1 MRPKDALYG
10 TGIAV
15 VFAPWRKIWGGS
27 FTPAVM
33 DECWYALRFISLRK
47 FSKELL
53 CERFRMRRA
62 DLLTLA
68 AQAGSYGE
76 YLPSH
81 PIGSLVRLAVN
92 LAGNGMAG
100 MVRVHG
106 A

>member
-1 MRPKDALYG
+1 
-10 TGIAV
+10 
-15 VFAPWRKIWGGS
+15 
-27 FTPAVM
+27 
-33 DECWYALRFISLRK
+33 
-47 FSKELL
+47 
-53 CERFRMRRA
+53 MRRA